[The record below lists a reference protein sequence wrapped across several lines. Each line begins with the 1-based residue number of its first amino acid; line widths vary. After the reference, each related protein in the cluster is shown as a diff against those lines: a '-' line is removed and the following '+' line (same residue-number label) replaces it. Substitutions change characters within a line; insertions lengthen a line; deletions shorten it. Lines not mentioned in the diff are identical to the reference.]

1 MWYDNDDKVVAA
13 SGDSRTNNERSPG
26 VLSCN
31 LIWKW
36 KTTMLH
42 PTISI
47 NEYTLRHSNMPME
60 DKHHL

>member
-1 MWYDNDDKVVAA
+1 MWYDNDNVVAA
-13 SGDSRTNNERSPG
+13 GGDSRTNNERSPG

-47 NEYTLRHSNMPME
+47 NEYT
-60 DKHHL
+60 